1 MRSIVIKT
9 LALALVLLGSLFIL
23 PEIPEARA
31 DPTAY
36 TAQKVGYYYI
46 QNTVNDTMTAD
57 NAGGDA
63 SVYTTNYLSQS
74 FLAFIGVIAKI
85 EIKVYRLGTPTDLII
100 ELREDN
106 GAGSPSATVLATAT
120 GIPYTS
126 IAVDPG
132 TMINAS
138 FPTPY
143 TVTTQRKLHFIYR
156 TTGGSSSVYYRSRH
170 KTSDGYRGTDYCM
183 LKSTDSGSTWTGTTT
198 TDRYFK
204 IFYIGSSSG
213 YTAST
218 DSDFWGS
225 GTSKVYRFNF
235 TGSGYLSP
243 VTSTN
248 RILNV
253 TYPRNSYFLNISTS
267 GGVAL
272 SSSEY
277 SKSVFNGT
285 HMMVVIPASTLRKSV
300 V

>member
-106 GAGSPSATVLATAT
+106 GAGSPSATSLA
-120 GIPYTS
+120 
-126 IAVDPG
+126 
-132 TMINAS
+132 
-138 FPTPY
+138 
-143 TVTTQRKLHFIYR
+143 
-156 TTGGSSSVYYRSRH
+156 
-170 KTSDGYRGTDYCM
+170 
-183 LKSTDSGSTWTGTTT
+183 
-198 TDRYFK
+198 K
-204 IFYIGSSSG
+204 IGR
-213 YTAST
+213 AH
-218 DSDFWGS
+218 
-225 GTSKVYRFNF
+225 V
-235 TGSGYLSP
+235 
-243 VTSTN
+243 
-248 RILNV
+248 
-253 TYPRNSYFLNISTS
+253 
-267 GGVAL
+267 
-272 SSSEY
+272 
-277 SKSVFNGT
+277 
-285 HMMVVIPASTLRKSV
+285 
-300 V
+300 